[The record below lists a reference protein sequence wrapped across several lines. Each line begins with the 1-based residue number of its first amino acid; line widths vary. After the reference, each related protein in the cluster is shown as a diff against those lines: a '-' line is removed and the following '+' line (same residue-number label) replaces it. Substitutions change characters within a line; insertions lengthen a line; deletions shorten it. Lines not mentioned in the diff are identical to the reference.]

1 MDINQLTKVHN
12 IGHILE
18 DVKVRFKKDTKIDLF
33 SVNIEAKENDMQN
46 IPRWL
51 ASIFEEN
58 DIVEVQVQDM
68 GVDLL
73 RALSRERIACTDH
86 LSALKSDFYVRLNTY
101 IETKKGVEREKLNIS
116 MQDLV
121 LLRLGKIIHLARSA
135 PMNPDLEQSHVF
147 SYDLV
152 FSIINSF
159 LPLFFSDNSIS
170 FCDHLHGIV

>member
-73 RALSRERIACTDH
+73 RALSRERIAGTDH

-135 PMNPDLEQSHVF
+135 PMNPDLEQKLT
-147 SYDLV
+147 YEEKT
-152 FSIINSF
+152 
-159 LPLFFSDNSIS
+159 LFQLIHKASSD
-170 FCDHLHGIV
+170 FKECVLGGK